1 MTEAELDDLAF
12 TMALAEVGTPAPPSP
27 PSELDHAL
35 KLSQDSFN
43 EEEAERELQAAIS
56 ESERDAAQRRA
67 KLEEKAKQELQAA
80 IAESE
85 RDAAI
90 SESERDAAQRRAK
103 LAEDEE
109 LQLAVALS
117 ASVDEEA
124 KRSKAQAE
132 RDAAQRRAKLAED
145 EELQL
150 AIAISSAD
158 DAASSEEDALA
169 EALALSKRDC
179 YPAVNFEEQ
188 VRREKAQAAEAEATE
203 EAIEL
208 ARRYDAQEI
217 ERNSRLNGAAGSGL
231 GHDQRP
237 MSTLQWLSQR

>member
-1 MTEAELDDLAF
+1 MAFSRMTEAELDDLAF
-12 TMALAEVGTPAPPSP
+12 TMALAEVGTPAPPTP

-43 EEEAERELQAAIS
+43 EEEAERELQ
-56 ESERDAAQRRA
+56 
-67 KLEEKAKQELQAA
+67 
-80 IAESE
+80 
-85 RDAAI
+85 AAI